1 MLLLL
6 VLVIKPENLVKEKF
20 TLNDTGNSDL

>member
-6 VLVIKPENLVKEKF
+6 MLVIKAENLVKEKF

>member
-6 VLVIKPENLVKEKF
+6 VLVIKPENLVKAKF
-20 TLNDTGNSDL
+20 TLNDTCNSDL